1 MSDFAELLRKKKA
14 EYMLFVQHIANE
26 SLREKLDEK
35 WKNESFFTTKAG
47 ERYYVISSGDPM
59 FEKFLDVAVA
69 FDFGISDE
77 LIRCPELSVLRERV
91 SISHMHD
98 FFELLYIVQGSC
110 EMVISGKKERL
121 NTGDFCIC
129 NLHVLHQVKMEEEA
143 IGINILIQKSAMQQ
157 VLLGIGSDISP
168 MFSFFINSIYSR
180 KSDRSFMIYE
190 RLQDTMIAEYI
201 RTITLCFFENEK
213 YANAVMRSR
222 LVCLFA
228 DLSVLYQ
235 DRLRQCEKQ
244 SCSPLETGQVLQYL
258 QNNYVDATLASTADK
273 FHYSVR
279 YMSRFIKKNTGFS
292 FPELMQEIRLDAV
305 KNLLL
310 EPKYSIEKITQM
322 AGYKERSYLD
332 RLFKKKYGFTTAQFR
347 ARLKKGGTDQ

>member
-1 MSDFAELLRKKKA
+1 MSDFEELIRKKEA
-14 EYMLFVQHIANE
+14 DYMLFVQHIANE
-26 SLREKLDEK
+26 PMREKMDEK

-47 ERYYVISSGDPM
+47 ERYYMITSEDPM
-59 FEKFLDVAVA
+59 FEKFQDVAVN
-69 FDFGISDE
+69 FDFGVSDE
-77 LIRCPELSVLRERV
+77 VLGMPELSVLRERL
-91 SISHMHD
+91 SIPHMHD
-98 FFELLYIVQGSC
+98 FFELFYVYQGSC
-110 EMVISGKKERL
+110 EIVMSGKRERL
-121 NTGDFCIC
+121 NAGDFCIC
-129 NLHVLHQVKMEEEA
+129 NLHVLHQVKMEEGA

-190 RLQDTMIAEYI
+190 HLQDTLIAEYI
-201 RTITLCFFENEK
+201 KTITLCFFENEK

-235 DRLRQCEKQ
+235 DRLRESQMGGQ
-244 SCSPLETGQVLQYL
+244 LEAGEVLQYL
-258 QNNYVDATLASTADK
+258 QNNYMEATLASTAEK

-279 YMSRFIKKNTGFS
+279 YMSGFIKKNTGFS

-305 KNLLL
+305 KKLLL
-310 EPKYSIEKITQM
+310 QPEYSIERITQM

-332 RLFKKKYGFTTAQFR
+332 RLFKKKYGLTTAQFR
-347 ARLKKGGTDQ
+347 TGLSQT